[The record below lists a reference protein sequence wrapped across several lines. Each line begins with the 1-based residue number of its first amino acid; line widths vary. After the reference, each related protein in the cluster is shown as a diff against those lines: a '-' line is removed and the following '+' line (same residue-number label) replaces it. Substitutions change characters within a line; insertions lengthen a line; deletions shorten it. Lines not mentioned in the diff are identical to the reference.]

1 MLCNMFLYVV
11 QHIFRISAI
20 CIKCKYSGMILHL
33 LQICRPTFALFA
45 GSCRRMHKKHHYE
58 IDNAPSPVRRKGGP
72 APLSCL
78 RGNGAHGAPHP
89 WSVFSTRA
97 DLLRSSASRKR
108 RMPEAL
114 SRPGHPTTILSMKIL
129 AFAYTIAA
137 SNSIWA
143 FAVAV

>member
-11 QHIFRISAI
+11 QHIFRISAF

-33 LQICRPTFALFA
+33 LQSCRQSFAIFA
-45 GSCRRMHKKHHYE
+45 ISCRRMHKKHRYE
-58 IDNAPSPVRRKGGP
+58 IDNAPSPERRKGGL

-97 DLLRSSASRKR
+97 DLHRSSASMKR

-114 SRPGHPTTILSMKIL
+114 SRLGHPTTILSMKIL
-129 AFAYTIAA
+129 ASFYTIAA
-137 SNSIWA
+137 SITIAA
-143 FAVAV
+143 FLVAV